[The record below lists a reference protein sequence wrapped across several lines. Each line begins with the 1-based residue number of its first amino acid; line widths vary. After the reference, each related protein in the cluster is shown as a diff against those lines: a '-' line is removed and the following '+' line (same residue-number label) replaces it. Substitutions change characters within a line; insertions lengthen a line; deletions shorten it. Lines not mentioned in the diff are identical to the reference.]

1 VQVILLLK
9 ISLGICTGYALKSK
23 ESTSKSGS
31 HSLSLASQGILLV
44 ALLLVCELVLIGALA
59 YLLSQAEAEASRQ
72 ERARLISSKANR
84 LYLIGFDTGDN
95 VTSVSRSIELG
106 TTDSIS
112 APMDES
118 LEIISWLKS
127 QLKDNVEA
135 QVLLARIEQNFKI
148 CIPVLSAMEAQRAS
162 LADEGEQE
170 KWQAKRHSI
179 MPTFDA
185 LIQDIP
191 ALLVITRKLESEG
204 PERERRIR
212 EQTEGVLAV
221 GLLLTVLV
229 VLLIGYLFSSRVT
242 ARLAAIND
250 NIARLQDGR
259 TLLPQLKGSDEIALV
274 DAVIHETA
282 STLRQEM
289 NQLKAS
295 ETKVRELIE
304 NLPVGIA
311 MLDHHGAIEFLNST
325 LEADF
330 NYSSH
335 QLLGKRISKLFA
347 PGQNI
352 PESAIAD
359 GGINLGHSLELIA
372 VSRDG
377 EQFPAEFMLAAVE
390 IEGESKTLAMIIDA
404 SEKHAIKKM
413 RQDFVSMVHSQL
425 KEPLT
430 EVGGYLSRLGLGAAA
445 VSSKADTATKQMQ
458 QNIERLIVLLN
469 DLFDLDKLE
478 AGKIDI
484 DPAMASLSTIF
495 ERSVNAVGMFAQKHQ
510 VQLQVAEC
518 QLELFVDANRLVQ
531 VLVNLLSNAI
541 KFSPPGS
548 VVSIATRLSPSYV
561 EIGVIDHGRGIP
573 QSHVES
579 IFEAYRQVEIADGQ
593 AKGGTGLG
601 LAICKAIVEAHQ
613 GKIGVDSEVGKGSV
627 FWLKLPRSS
636 EEAK

>member
-1 VQVILLLK
+1 
-9 ISLGICTGYALKSK
+9 
-23 ESTSKSGS
+23 
-31 HSLSLASQGILLV
+31 LSLATQGILLV
-44 ALLLVCELVLIGALA
+44 ALLLVCQFVLIGALA

-106 TTDSIS
+106 TTDSVS

-118 LEIISWLKS
+118 LEIITWLKE
-127 QLKDNVEA
+127 QLKDNQEA
-135 QVLLARIEQNFKI
+135 QILLERIEQNFKI

-162 LADEGEQE
+162 LEDEAERE

-185 LIQDIP
+185 LIKDIP
-191 ALLVITRKLESEG
+191 QLLAITRKLESEG
-204 PERERRIR
+204 PERERLIR
-212 EQTEGVLAV
+212 EQTEGVLAL
-221 GLLLTVLV
+221 GLLLTFLV
-229 VLLIGYLFSSRVT
+229 VLLIGYLFTSRVT
-242 ARLAAIND
+242 ARLVAIND
-250 NIARLQDGR
+250 NIARLKDGR
-259 TLLPQLKGSDEIALV
+259 NLRPQLKGRDEIALV

-295 ETKVRELIE
+295 EARVRELIE
-304 NLPVGIA
+304 KLPVGIA
-311 MLDHHGAIEFLNST
+311 MLDHHGTIEFLNST

-347 PGQNI
+347 PGQELPNEI
-352 PESAIAD
+352 
-359 GGINLGHSLELIA
+359 GHALEFTALR
-372 VSRDG
+372 RDG
-377 EQFPAEFMLAAVE
+377 EPFPVDFMMAAVE
-390 IEGESKTLAMIIDA
+390 IDGEPKTLAMIIDA

-413 RQDFVSMVHSQL
+413 RQNFVSMVHSEL

-430 EVGGYLSRLGLGAAA
+430 KVGAFLTKFGPVATA
-445 VSSKADTATKQMQ
+445 VSSKAANSTKQMQ

-469 DLFDLDKLE
+469 DLFDLDTLDT
-478 AGKIDI
+478 GKIEI
-484 DPAMASLSTIF
+484 EPAPASLSIIF
-495 ERSVNAVGMFAQKHQ
+495 ERSVSAVSMFAQKHQ
-510 VQLQVAEC
+510 VELQVEPC
-518 QLELFVDANRLVQ
+518 QIELLVDANRLVQ

-548 VVSIATRLSPSYV
+548 VVTIATRQSPGYV

-573 QSHVES
+573 QSHLES

-613 GKIGVDSEVGKGSV
+613 GQIGVNSELGKGSV
-627 FWLKLPRSS
+627 FWLKLPRLAG
-636 EEAK
+636 EAR

>member
-1 VQVILLLK
+1 
-9 ISLGICTGYALKSK
+9 LKSK
-23 ESTSKSGS
+23 ESISKSGS
-31 HSLSLASQGILLV
+31 HSSSLAAQGILLV
-44 ALLLVCELVLIGALA
+44 VLLLVSELVLIGALA
-59 YLLSQAEAEASRQ
+59 YLLTQAEAEASRQ

-106 TTDSIS
+106 TTDSVS

-118 LEIISWLKS
+118 LEIIGWLKS
-127 QLKDNVEA
+127 ELKDKQEA
-135 QVLLARIEQNFKI
+135 QVLLARIEKNFKV

-162 LADEGEQE
+162 LADGAERA
-170 KWQAKRHSI
+170 KWQDKRHSI
-179 MPTFDA
+179 MPTFAA
-185 LIQDIP
+185 LIEDIP
-191 ALLVITRKLESEG
+191 ALLIITRKLESEG
-204 PERERRIR
+204 PERERHIR

-242 ARLAAIND
+242 ARLAVIND
-250 NIARLQDGR
+250 NIARLKDGR
-259 TLLPQLKGSDEIALV
+259 NLLPQLKGHDEIALV

-282 STLRQEM
+282 STLRQEIG
-289 NQLKAS
+289 QLKAS
-295 ETKVRELIE
+295 EARVRVLIE

-311 MLDHHGAIEFLNST
+311 MLDHNGAIEFLNST

-335 QLLGKRISKLFA
+335 QLLGKRIAKLFA
-347 PGQNI
+347 PGQDM
-352 PESAIAD
+352 PDVGPSMEYT
-359 GGINLGHSLELIA
+359 A

-377 EQFPAEFMLAAVE
+377 EQFPADFMMAAVQ
-390 IEGESKTLAMIIDA
+390 IDGEPKTLALIIDA

-413 RQDFVSMVHSQL
+413 RQCFVSMVHSEL

-430 EVGGYLSRLGLGAAA
+430 DVGAFLNKLGSAATA
-445 VSSKADTATKQMQ
+445 VSPKAVNATKQMQ

-469 DLFDLDKLE
+469 DLFDLDRLE

-484 DPAMASLSTIF
+484 DPAMASLTVIF
-495 ERSVNAVGMFAQKHQ
+495 ERSVSAVAMFAQKHQ

-518 QLELFVDANRLVQ
+518 QIELLVDASRLVQ

-548 VVSIATRLSPSYV
+548 VVSIATRLSASHV

-573 QSHVES
+573 QSYIES
-579 IFEAYRQVEIADGQ
+579 IFEAYSQVEIADGQ

-613 GKIGVDSEVGKGSV
+613 GQIGVNSELGKGSV
-627 FWLKLPRSS
+627 FWLKLPRSA

>member
-1 VQVILLLK
+1 M
-9 ISLGICTGYALKSK
+9 
-23 ESTSKSGS
+23 
-31 HSLSLASQGILLV
+31 SLATQGILFV
-44 ALLLVCELVLIGALA
+44 ALLLVCQFVLIGALA

-72 ERARLISSKANR
+72 ERARLISSRANR

-106 TTDSIS
+106 TTDSVS
-112 APMDES
+112 ASMDES
-118 LEIISWLKS
+118 LEIITWLKE
-127 QLKDNVEA
+127 QLKDNQEA
-135 QVLLARIEQNFKI
+135 QILLERIEQNFKI

-162 LADEGEQE
+162 LEDEAERE

-185 LIQDIP
+185 LIKDIP
-191 ALLVITRKLESEG
+191 QLLAITRKLESDG
-204 PERERRIR
+204 PKRERLIR
-212 EQTEGVLAV
+212 EQTEGVLAL
-221 GLLLTVLV
+221 GLLLTFLV

-242 ARLAAIND
+242 GRLAAIND
-250 NIARLQDGR
+250 NIARLKDGR
-259 TLLPQLKGSDEIALV
+259 NLRPQLKGSDEIALL

-282 STLRQEM
+282 STLREEM

-295 ETKVRELIE
+295 EARVRELIE
-304 NLPVGIA
+304 KLPVGIA

-347 PGQNI
+347 SGQDI
-352 PESAIAD
+352 PDSVTAD
-359 GGINLGHSLELIA
+359 GAYSTVGQACEFTALR
-372 VSRDG
+372 RDG
-377 EQFPAEFMLAAVE
+377 EPFPVDFMMAAVE
-390 IEGESKTLAMIIDA
+390 IDGEPKTLAMIIDA

-413 RQDFVSMVHSQL
+413 RQNFVSMVHSEL

-430 EVGGYLSRLGLGAAA
+430 KVGAFLTKLCPVAAT
-445 VSSKADTATKQMQ
+445 VSSKAANSTKQMQ

-469 DLFDLDKLE
+469 DLFDLDTLDT
-478 AGKIDI
+478 GKIEI
-484 DPAMASLSTIF
+484 EPALASLSIIF
-495 ERSVNAVGMFAQKHQ
+495 ERSVSAVSMFAQKHQ
-510 VQLQVAEC
+510 VELQVEPC
-518 QLELFVDANRLVQ
+518 QIELFVDANRLVQ

-541 KFSPPGS
+541 KFSPKGS
-548 VVSIATRLSPSYV
+548 VVTIATRQSPGYV
-561 EIGVIDHGRGIP
+561 EVGVIDHGRGIP
-573 QSHVES
+573 KSHLES

-613 GKIGVDSEVGKGSV
+613 GQIGVNSELGKGSV
-627 FWLKLPRSS
+627 FWLKLPRLTG
-636 EEAK
+636 EAR

>member
-1 VQVILLLK
+1 M
-9 ISLGICTGYALKSK
+9 
-23 ESTSKSGS
+23 
-31 HSLSLASQGILLV
+31 SLATQGILLV
-44 ALLLVCELVLIGALA
+44 ALLLICQFVLIGALA

-95 VTSVSRSIELG
+95 VTSVTRSIELG
-106 TTDSIS
+106 TTDSVS

-118 LEIISWLKS
+118 LEIITWLKE
-127 QLKDNVEA
+127 QLKDNQET
-135 QVLLARIEQNFKI
+135 QILLERIEANFKV

-162 LADEGEQE
+162 LEDEVERE
-170 KWQAKRHSI
+170 KWQAQRHSI

-185 LIQDIP
+185 LIKDIP
-191 ALLVITRKLESEG
+191 QLLAITRKLESKG
-204 PERERRIR
+204 PERERLIR
-212 EQTEGVLAV
+212 EQTEGVLAL
-221 GLLLTVLV
+221 GLLLTFLV

-242 ARLAAIND
+242 ARLVAIND
-250 NIARLQDGR
+250 NIARLKDGR
-259 TLLPQLKGSDEIALV
+259 NLRPQLQGHDEIALV

-282 STLRQEM
+282 SILRQEI

-295 ETKVRELIE
+295 EARVRELIE
-304 NLPVGIA
+304 KLPVGIA
-311 MLDHHGAIEFLNST
+311 MLDHHGTIEFLNST

-347 PGQNI
+347 PGQELPN
-352 PESAIAD
+352 EV
-359 GGINLGHSLELIA
+359 GHALEFTALR
-372 VSRDG
+372 RDG
-377 EQFPAEFMLAAVE
+377 EPFPVDFMMAAVE
-390 IEGESKTLAMIIDA
+390 IDGEPKTLAMIIDA

-413 RQDFVSMVHSQL
+413 RQNFVSMVHSEL

-430 EVGGYLSRLGLGAAA
+430 KVGAFLTKLAPVAAT
-445 VSSKADTATKQMQ
+445 VSSKAVNSTKQMQ

-469 DLFDLDKLE
+469 DLFDLDTLDT
-478 AGKIDI
+478 GKIEI
-484 DPAMASLSTIF
+484 EPTLVSLSIIF
-495 ERSVNAVGMFAQKHQ
+495 ERSVSAVSMFAQKHQ
-510 VQLQVAEC
+510 VELQVEPC
-518 QLELFVDANRLVQ
+518 QIELLVDANRLVQ

-548 VVSIATRLSPSYV
+548 VVTIATRQSPGCV

-573 QSHVES
+573 QSHLES

-613 GKIGVDSEVGKGSV
+613 GQIGVNSELGKGSV
-627 FWLKLPRSS
+627 FWLKLPRLTG
-636 EEAK
+636 EAR

>member
-1 VQVILLLK
+1 M
-9 ISLGICTGYALKSK
+9 
-23 ESTSKSGS
+23 
-31 HSLSLASQGILLV
+31 SLATQGILLV
-44 ALLLVCELVLIGALA
+44 ALLLVCQFVLIGALA

-106 TTDSIS
+106 TTDSVS

-118 LEIISWLKS
+118 LEIITWLKG
-127 QLKDNVEA
+127 QLKDNQEA
-135 QVLLARIEQNFKI
+135 QILLERIEANFKI

-162 LADEGEQE
+162 LEDEAERE
-170 KWQAKRHSI
+170 KWQAQRHSI

-185 LIQDIP
+185 LIKDIP
-191 ALLVITRKLESEG
+191 QLLAITRKLESEG
-204 PERERRIR
+204 PERERSIR
-212 EQTEGVLAV
+212 EQTEGVLAL
-221 GLLLTVLV
+221 GLLSTFLV

-242 ARLAAIND
+242 GRLAAIND
-250 NIARLQDGR
+250 NIARLKDGR
-259 TLLPQLKGSDEIALV
+259 HLRPQLKGSDEIALV

-295 ETKVRELIE
+295 EARVRELIE
-304 NLPVGIA
+304 KLPVGIA
-311 MLDHHGAIEFLNST
+311 MLDHHGTIEFLNST

-347 PGQNI
+347 SGQELPNEI
-352 PESAIAD
+352 
-359 GGINLGHSLELIA
+359 GHALEFTALR
-372 VSRDG
+372 RDG
-377 EQFPAEFMLAAVE
+377 EPFPVDFMMAAVE
-390 IEGESKTLAMIIDA
+390 IDGESKTLAMIIDA
-404 SEKHAIKKM
+404 SEKHAIKQM
-413 RQDFVSMVHSQL
+413 RQNFVSMVHSEL

-430 EVGGYLSRLGLGAAA
+430 KVGAFLNKLGPVAAD
-445 VSSKADTATKQMQ
+445 VSSKAANSTKQMQ

-469 DLFDLDKLE
+469 DLFDLDTLDT
-478 AGKIDI
+478 GKIEI
-484 DPAMASLSTIF
+484 EPALASLSIIF
-495 ERSVNAVGMFAQKHQ
+495 ERSVSAVSMFAQKHQ
-510 VQLQVAEC
+510 VELQVEPC
-518 QLELFVDANRLVQ
+518 QIELLVDANRLVQ

-548 VVSIATRLSPSYV
+548 VVTIATRQSPGYV

-573 QSHVES
+573 QSHQES

-613 GKIGVDSEVGKGSV
+613 GQIGVNSELGKGSV
-627 FWLKLPRSS
+627 FWLKLPLLTG
-636 EEAK
+636 EAR

>member
-1 VQVILLLK
+1 M
-9 ISLGICTGYALKSK
+9 
-23 ESTSKSGS
+23 
-31 HSLSLASQGILLV
+31 V
-44 ALLLVCELVLIGALA
+44 ALLLVCQFVLIGALA

-106 TTDSIS
+106 TTDSVS

-118 LEIISWLKS
+118 LEIITWLKE
-127 QLKDNVEA
+127 QLKDNQEA
-135 QVLLARIEQNFKI
+135 QILLERIEQNFKI

-162 LADEGEQE
+162 LEDEAERE

-179 MPTFDA
+179 K
-185 LIQDIP
+185 DIP
-191 ALLVITRKLESEG
+191 QLLAITRKLETEG
-204 PERERRIR
+204 PERERLIR
-212 EQTEGVLAV
+212 EQTEGVLAL
-221 GLLLTVLV
+221 GLLLTFLV

-250 NIARLQDGR
+250 NIARLKDGR
-259 TLLPQLKGSDEIALV
+259 KLRPQLKGSDEIALV

-282 STLRQEM
+282 STLREEM

-295 ETKVRELIE
+295 EARVRELIE
-304 NLPVGIA
+304 KLPVGIA
-311 MLDHHGAIEFLNST
+311 MLDHHGTIEFLNST

-347 PGQNI
+347 PSQDI
-352 PESAIAD
+352 PDSVAAD
-359 GGINLGHSLELIA
+359 GADSKVGHALEFTALR
-372 VSRDG
+372 RDG
-377 EQFPAEFMLAAVE
+377 EPFPVDFMMAAVE
-390 IEGESKTLAMIIDA
+390 IDGEPKTLAMIIDA

-413 RQDFVSMVHSQL
+413 RQNFVSMVHSEL

-430 EVGGYLSRLGLGAAA
+430 KVGAFLTKLGPVAAA
-445 VSSKADTATKQMQ
+445 VSSKAANSTKQMQ

-469 DLFDLDKLE
+469 DLFDLDTLDT
-478 AGKIDI
+478 GKIEI
-484 DPAMASLSTIF
+484 EPALASLSIIF
-495 ERSVNAVGMFAQKHQ
+495 ERSVSAVSMFAQKHQ
-510 VQLQVAEC
+510 VELQVEPC
-518 QLELFVDANRLVQ
+518 QIELLVDANRLVQ

-548 VVSIATRLSPSYV
+548 VVTIATRQSPGYV

-573 QSHVES
+573 QSHQES

-613 GKIGVDSEVGKGSV
+613 GQIGVNSELGKGSV
-627 FWLKLPRSS
+627 FWLKLPRLTG
-636 EEAK
+636 EAR

>member
-1 VQVILLLK
+1 M
-9 ISLGICTGYALKSK
+9 
-23 ESTSKSGS
+23 
-31 HSLSLASQGILLV
+31 
-44 ALLLVCELVLIGALA
+44 IGALA
-59 YLLSQAEAEASRQ
+59 YLLTQAEAEASRQ

-106 TTDSIS
+106 TTDSVS

-118 LEIISWLKS
+118 LEIIGWLKS
-127 QLKDNVEA
+127 ELKDKQEA
-135 QVLLARIEQNFKI
+135 QVLLARIEKNFKV

-162 LADEGEQE
+162 LADEAERE
-170 KWQAKRHSI
+170 KWQDKRHSI
-179 MPTFDA
+179 MPTFAA
-185 LIQDIP
+185 LIEDIP
-191 ALLVITRKLESEG
+191 ALLIITRKLESEG
-204 PERERRIR
+204 PERERHIR

-242 ARLAAIND
+242 ARLAVIND
-250 NIARLQDGR
+250 NIARLKDGR
-259 TLLPQLKGSDEIALV
+259 NLLPQLKGHDEIALV

-282 STLRQEM
+282 STLRQEIG
-289 NQLKAS
+289 QLKAS
-295 ETKVRELIE
+295 EARVRELIE

-311 MLDHHGAIEFLNST
+311 MLDHNGAIEFLNST

-335 QLLGKRISKLFA
+335 QLLGKRIAKLFA
-347 PGQNI
+347 PGQDM
-352 PESAIAD
+352 PDVGPSMEYT
-359 GGINLGHSLELIA
+359 A

-377 EQFPAEFMLAAVE
+377 EQFPVDFMMAAVQ
-390 IEGESKTLAMIIDA
+390 IDGEPKTLALIIDA

-413 RQDFVSMVHSQL
+413 RQGFVSMVHSEL

-430 EVGGYLSRLGLGAAA
+430 DVGAFLNKLGSAATA
-445 VSSKADTATKQMQ
+445 VSPKAVNATKQMQ

-469 DLFDLDKLE
+469 DLFDLDRLE

-484 DPAMASLSTIF
+484 DPAMASLTVIF
-495 ERSVNAVGMFAQKHQ
+495 ERSVSAVAMFAQKHQ

-518 QLELFVDANRLVQ
+518 QIELLVDASRLVQ

-548 VVSIATRLSPSYV
+548 VVSIATRLSASHV

-573 QSHVES
+573 QSHIES
-579 IFEAYRQVEIADGQ
+579 IFEAYSQVEIADGQ

-613 GKIGVDSEVGKGSV
+613 GQIGVNSELGKGSV
-627 FWLKLPRSS
+627 FWLKLPRSA

>member
-1 VQVILLLK
+1 M
-9 ISLGICTGYALKSK
+9 KSK
-23 ESTSKSGS
+23 ESISKSGS
-31 HSLSLASQGILLV
+31 HSSSLAAQGILLV
-44 ALLLVCELVLIGALA
+44 ALLLVSELVLIGALA
-59 YLLSQAEAEASRQ
+59 YLLTQAEAEASRQ

-106 TTDSIS
+106 TTDSVS

-118 LEIISWLKS
+118 LEIIGWLKS
-127 QLKDNVEA
+127 ELKDKQEA
-135 QVLLARIEQNFKI
+135 QVLLARIEKNFKV

-162 LADEGEQE
+162 LADEAERE
-170 KWQAKRHSI
+170 KWQDKRHSI
-179 MPTFDA
+179 MPTFAA
-185 LIQDIP
+185 LIEDIP
-191 ALLVITRKLESEG
+191 ALLIITRKLESEG
-204 PERERRIR
+204 PERERHIR

-242 ARLAAIND
+242 ARLAVIND
-250 NIARLQDGR
+250 NIARLKDGR
-259 TLLPQLKGSDEIALV
+259 NLLPQLKGHDEIALV

-282 STLRQEM
+282 STLRQEIG
-289 NQLKAS
+289 QLKAS
-295 ETKVRELIE
+295 EARVRELIE

-311 MLDHHGAIEFLNST
+311 MLDHNGAIEFLNST

-335 QLLGKRISKLFA
+335 QLLGKRIAKLFA
-347 PGQNI
+347 PGQDM
-352 PESAIAD
+352 PDVGPSMEYT
-359 GGINLGHSLELIA
+359 A

-377 EQFPAEFMLAAVE
+377 EQFPADFMMAAVQ
-390 IEGESKTLAMIIDA
+390 IDGEPKTLALIIDA

-413 RQDFVSMVHSQL
+413 RQCFVSMVHSEL

-430 EVGGYLSRLGLGAAA
+430 DVGAFLNKLGSAATA
-445 VSSKADTATKQMQ
+445 VSPKAVNATKQMQ
-458 QNIERLIVLLN
+458 QNIERLIELLN
-469 DLFDLDKLE
+469 DLFDLDRLE

-484 DPAMASLSTIF
+484 DPAMASLTVIF
-495 ERSVNAVGMFAQKHQ
+495 ERSVSAVAMFAQKHQ

-518 QLELFVDANRLVQ
+518 QIELLVDASRLVQ

-548 VVSIATRLSPSYV
+548 VVSIATRLSASHV

-573 QSHVES
+573 QSHIES
-579 IFEAYRQVEIADGQ
+579 IFEAYSQVEIADGQ

-613 GKIGVDSEVGKGSV
+613 GQIGVNSELGKGSV
-627 FWLKLPRSS
+627 FWLKLPRSA

>member
-1 VQVILLLK
+1 M
-9 ISLGICTGYALKSK
+9 
-23 ESTSKSGS
+23 
-31 HSLSLASQGILLV
+31 
-44 ALLLVCELVLIGALA
+44 IGALA
-59 YLLSQAEAEASRQ
+59 YLLTQAEAEASRQ

-106 TTDSIS
+106 TTDSVS

-118 LEIISWLKS
+118 LEIIGWLKS
-127 QLKDNVEA
+127 ELKDKQEA
-135 QVLLARIEQNFKI
+135 QVLLARIEKNFKV

-162 LADEGEQE
+162 LADEAERE
-170 KWQAKRHSI
+170 KWQDKRHSI
-179 MPTFDA
+179 MPTFAA
-185 LIQDIP
+185 LIEDIP
-191 ALLVITRKLESEG
+191 ALLIITRKLESEG
-204 PERERRIR
+204 PERERHIR

-242 ARLAAIND
+242 ARLAVIND
-250 NIARLQDGR
+250 NIARLKDGR
-259 TLLPQLKGSDEIALV
+259 NLLPQLKGHDEIALV

-282 STLRQEM
+282 STLRQEIG
-289 NQLKAS
+289 QLKAS
-295 ETKVRELIE
+295 EARVRELIE

-311 MLDHHGAIEFLNST
+311 MLDHNGAIEFLNST

-335 QLLGKRISKLFA
+335 QLLGKRIAKLFA
-347 PGQNI
+347 PGQDM
-352 PESAIAD
+352 PDVGPSMEYT
-359 GGINLGHSLELIA
+359 A

-377 EQFPAEFMLAAVE
+377 EQFPADFMMAAVQ
-390 IEGESKTLAMIIDA
+390 IDGEPKTLALIIDA

-413 RQDFVSMVHSQL
+413 RQCFVSMVHSEL

-430 EVGGYLSRLGLGAAA
+430 DVGAFLNKLGSAATA
-445 VSSKADTATKQMQ
+445 VSPKAVNATKQMQ
-458 QNIERLIVLLN
+458 QNIERLIELLN
-469 DLFDLDKLE
+469 DLFDLDRLE

-484 DPAMASLSTIF
+484 DPAMASLTVIF
-495 ERSVNAVGMFAQKHQ
+495 ERSVSAVAMFAQKHQ

-518 QLELFVDANRLVQ
+518 QIELLVDASRLVQ

-548 VVSIATRLSPSYV
+548 VVSIATRLSASHV

-573 QSHVES
+573 QSHIES
-579 IFEAYRQVEIADGQ
+579 IFEAYSQVEIADGQ

-613 GKIGVDSEVGKGSV
+613 GQIGVNSELGKGSV
-627 FWLKLPRSS
+627 FWLKLPRSA

>member
-1 VQVILLLK
+1 M
-9 ISLGICTGYALKSK
+9 
-23 ESTSKSGS
+23 
-31 HSLSLASQGILLV
+31 
-44 ALLLVCELVLIGALA
+44 IGALA
-59 YLLSQAEAEASRQ
+59 YLLTQAEAEASRQ

-106 TTDSIS
+106 TTDSVS

-118 LEIISWLKS
+118 LEIIGWLKS
-127 QLKDNVEA
+127 ELKDKQEA
-135 QVLLARIEQNFKI
+135 QVLLARIEKNFKV

-162 LADEGEQE
+162 LADEAERE
-170 KWQAKRHSI
+170 KWQDKRHSI
-179 MPTFDA
+179 MPTFAA
-185 LIQDIP
+185 LIEDIP
-191 ALLVITRKLESEG
+191 ALLIITRKLESEG
-204 PERERRIR
+204 PERERHIR

-242 ARLAAIND
+242 ARLAVIND
-250 NIARLQDGR
+250 NIARLKDGR
-259 TLLPQLKGSDEIALV
+259 NLLPQFKGHDEIALV

-282 STLRQEM
+282 STLRQEIG
-289 NQLKAS
+289 QLKAS
-295 ETKVRELIE
+295 EARVRELIE

-311 MLDHHGAIEFLNST
+311 MLDHNGAIEFLNST

-335 QLLGKRISKLFA
+335 QLLGKRIAKLFA
-347 PGQNI
+347 PGQDM
-352 PESAIAD
+352 PDVGPSMEYT
-359 GGINLGHSLELIA
+359 A

-377 EQFPAEFMLAAVE
+377 EQFPADFMMAAVQ
-390 IEGESKTLAMIIDA
+390 IDGEPKTLALIIDA

-413 RQDFVSMVHSQL
+413 RQGFVSMVHSEL

-430 EVGGYLSRLGLGAAA
+430 DVGAFLNKLGSAATA
-445 VSSKADTATKQMQ
+445 VSPKAVNATKQMQ

-469 DLFDLDKLE
+469 DLFDLDRLE

-484 DPAMASLSTIF
+484 DPAMASLTVIF
-495 ERSVNAVGMFAQKHQ
+495 ERSVSAVAMFAQKHQ

-518 QLELFVDANRLVQ
+518 QIELLVDASRLVQ

-548 VVSIATRLSPSYV
+548 VVSIATRLSASHV

-573 QSHVES
+573 QSHIES
-579 IFEAYRQVEIADGQ
+579 IFEAYSQVEIADGQ

-613 GKIGVDSEVGKGSV
+613 GQIGVNSELGKGSV
-627 FWLKLPRSS
+627 FWLKLPRSA

>member
-1 VQVILLLK
+1 M
-9 ISLGICTGYALKSK
+9 
-23 ESTSKSGS
+23 
-31 HSLSLASQGILLV
+31 SLATQGILLV
-44 ALLLVCELVLIGALA
+44 ALLLVCQFVLIGALA
-59 YLLSQAEAEASRQ
+59 YLLSQAEAEACRQ

-106 TTDSIS
+106 TTDSVS

-118 LEIISWLKS
+118 LEIITWLKE
-127 QLKDNVEA
+127 QLKDNQEA
-135 QVLLARIEQNFKI
+135 QILLERIEQNFKI

-162 LADEGEQE
+162 LQDQAEWE

-179 MPTFDA
+179 MPTFDS
-185 LIQDIP
+185 LIKDIP
-191 ALLVITRKLESEG
+191 QLLAITRKLESEG
-204 PERERRIR
+204 PERESLIR

-221 GLLLTVLV
+221 GLLLTFLV

-242 ARLAAIND
+242 GRLAAIND
-250 NIARLQDGR
+250 NIARLKDGR
-259 TLLPQLKGSDEIALV
+259 NLRPQLKGSDEIALV
-274 DAVIHETA
+274 DAVIHDTA
-282 STLRQEM
+282 STLRKEM

-295 ETKVRELIE
+295 EARVRELIE
-304 NLPVGIA
+304 KLPVGIV

-347 PGQNI
+347 PGQELPN
-352 PESAIAD
+352 EV
-359 GGINLGHSLELIA
+359 GHALEFTALR
-372 VSRDG
+372 RDG
-377 EQFPAEFMLAAVE
+377 EPFPVDFMMAAVE
-390 IEGESKTLAMIIDA
+390 IDGEPKTLAMIIDA

-413 RQDFVSMVHSQL
+413 RQNFVSMVHSEL

-430 EVGGYLSRLGLGAAA
+430 KVGAFLTKLGPVAAA
-445 VSSKADTATKQMQ
+445 VSSKAANSTKQMQ

-469 DLFDLDKLE
+469 DLFDLDTLDT
-478 AGKIDI
+478 GKIEI
-484 DPAMASLSTIF
+484 EPALASLSIIF
-495 ERSVNAVGMFAQKHQ
+495 ERSVSAVSMFAQKHQ
-510 VQLQVAEC
+510 VELQVEPC
-518 QLELFVDANRLVQ
+518 QIELLVDANRLVQ

-548 VVSIATRLSPSYV
+548 AVTIATRQSPGYV

-573 QSHVES
+573 QSHLES

-601 LAICKAIVEAHQ
+601 LAICKAIVEAHHGQ
-613 GKIGVDSEVGKGSV
+613 MGVNSELGKGSL
-627 FWLKLPRSS
+627 FWLKLPLLTG
-636 EEAK
+636 EAR

>member
-1 VQVILLLK
+1 M
-9 ISLGICTGYALKSK
+9 
-23 ESTSKSGS
+23 
-31 HSLSLASQGILLV
+31 SLATQGILFV
-44 ALLLVCELVLIGALA
+44 ALLLVCQFVLIGALA

-72 ERARLISSKANR
+72 ERARLISSRANR

-106 TTDSIS
+106 TTDSVS
-112 APMDES
+112 ASMDES
-118 LEIISWLKS
+118 LEIITWLKE
-127 QLKDNVEA
+127 QLKDNQEA
-135 QVLLARIEQNFKI
+135 QILLERIEQNFKI

-162 LADEGEQE
+162 LEDEAERE

-185 LIQDIP
+185 LIKDIP
-191 ALLVITRKLESEG
+191 QLLAITRKLESDG
-204 PERERRIR
+204 PKRERLIR
-212 EQTEGVLAV
+212 EQTEGVLAL
-221 GLLLTVLV
+221 GLLLTFLV

-242 ARLAAIND
+242 GRLAAIND
-250 NIARLQDGR
+250 NIARLKDGR
-259 TLLPQLKGSDEIALV
+259 NLRPQLKGSDEIALL

-282 STLRQEM
+282 STLREEM

-295 ETKVRELIE
+295 EARVRELIE
-304 NLPVGIA
+304 KLPVGIA

-347 PGQNI
+347 SGQDI
-352 PESAIAD
+352 PDSVTAD
-359 GGINLGHSLELIA
+359 GAYSTVGQAWEFTALR
-372 VSRDG
+372 RDG
-377 EQFPAEFMLAAVE
+377 EPFPVDFMMAAVE
-390 IEGESKTLAMIIDA
+390 IDGEPKTLAMIIDA

-413 RQDFVSMVHSQL
+413 RQNFVSMVHSEL

-430 EVGGYLSRLGLGAAA
+430 KVGAFLTKLCPVAAT
-445 VSSKADTATKQMQ
+445 VSSKAANSTKQMQ

-469 DLFDLDKLE
+469 DLFDLDTLDT
-478 AGKIDI
+478 GKIEI
-484 DPAMASLSTIF
+484 EPALASLSIIF
-495 ERSVNAVGMFAQKHQ
+495 ERSVSAVSMFAQKHQ
-510 VQLQVAEC
+510 VELQVEPC
-518 QLELFVDANRLVQ
+518 QIELFVDANRLVQ

-541 KFSPPGS
+541 KFSPKGS
-548 VVSIATRLSPSYV
+548 VVTIATRQSPGYV
-561 EIGVIDHGRGIP
+561 EVGVIDHGRGIP
-573 QSHVES
+573 KSHLES

-613 GKIGVDSEVGKGSV
+613 GQIGVNSELGKGSV
-627 FWLKLPRSS
+627 FWLKLPRLTG
-636 EEAK
+636 EAR

>member
-1 VQVILLLK
+1 M
-9 ISLGICTGYALKSK
+9 
-23 ESTSKSGS
+23 
-31 HSLSLASQGILLV
+31 
-44 ALLLVCELVLIGALA
+44 IGALA
-59 YLLSQAEAEASRQ
+59 YLLTQAEAEASRQ

-106 TTDSIS
+106 TTDSVS

-118 LEIISWLKS
+118 LEIIGWLKS
-127 QLKDNVEA
+127 ELKDKQEA
-135 QVLLARIEQNFKI
+135 QVLLARIEKNFKV

-162 LADEGEQE
+162 LADEAERE
-170 KWQAKRHSI
+170 KWQDKRHSI
-179 MPTFDA
+179 MPTFAA
-185 LIQDIP
+185 LIEDIP
-191 ALLVITRKLESEG
+191 ALLIITRKLESEG
-204 PERERRIR
+204 PERERHIR
-212 EQTEGVLAV
+212 EQTESVLAV

-242 ARLAAIND
+242 ARLAVIND
-250 NIARLQDGR
+250 NIARLKDGR
-259 TLLPQLKGSDEIALV
+259 NLLPQLKGHDEIALV

-282 STLRQEM
+282 STLRQEIG
-289 NQLKAS
+289 QLKAS
-295 ETKVRELIE
+295 EARVRELIE

-311 MLDHHGAIEFLNST
+311 MLDHNGAIEFLNST

-335 QLLGKRISKLFA
+335 QLLGKRIAKLFA
-347 PGQNI
+347 PGQDM
-352 PESAIAD
+352 PDVGPSMEYT
-359 GGINLGHSLELIA
+359 A

-377 EQFPAEFMLAAVE
+377 EQFPADFMMAAVQ
-390 IEGESKTLAMIIDA
+390 IDGEPKTLALIIDA

-413 RQDFVSMVHSQL
+413 RQCFVSMVHSEL

-430 EVGGYLSRLGLGAAA
+430 DVGAFLNKLGSAATA
-445 VSSKADTATKQMQ
+445 VSPKAVNATKQMQ

-469 DLFDLDKLE
+469 DLFDLDRLE

-484 DPAMASLSTIF
+484 DPAMASLTVIF
-495 ERSVNAVGMFAQKHQ
+495 ERSVSAVAMFAQKHQ

-518 QLELFVDANRLVQ
+518 QIELLVDASRLVQ

-548 VVSIATRLSPSYV
+548 VVSIATRLSASHV

-573 QSHVES
+573 QSHIES
-579 IFEAYRQVEIADGQ
+579 IFEAYSQVEIADGQ

-613 GKIGVDSEVGKGSV
+613 GQIGVNSELGKGSV
-627 FWLKLPRSS
+627 FWLKLPRSA

>member
-1 VQVILLLK
+1 M
-9 ISLGICTGYALKSK
+9 
-23 ESTSKSGS
+23 
-31 HSLSLASQGILLV
+31 SLATQGILLV
-44 ALLLVCELVLIGALA
+44 ALLLVCQFVLIGALA

-106 TTDSIS
+106 TTDSVS

-118 LEIISWLKS
+118 LEIITWLKV
-127 QLKDNVEA
+127 QLKDNQAA
-135 QVLLARIEQNFKI
+135 QILLDRIEQNFKI

-162 LADEGEQE
+162 LEDDAERE

-185 LIQDIP
+185 LIKDIP
-191 ALLVITRKLESEG
+191 QLLAITRKLESEG
-204 PERERRIR
+204 PERERLIR
-212 EQTEGVLAV
+212 EQTEGVLAL
-221 GLLLTVLV
+221 GLLLTFLV

-242 ARLAAIND
+242 GRLAAIND
-250 NIARLQDGR
+250 NIARLKDGR
-259 TLLPQLKGSDEIALV
+259 NLRPRLKGSDEIALV

-282 STLRQEM
+282 TTLRQEM

-295 ETKVRELIE
+295 EARVRELIE
-304 NLPVGIA
+304 KLPVGIA

-347 PGQNI
+347 SGQDI
-352 PESAIAD
+352 PDSVTAD
-359 GGINLGHSLELIA
+359 GADSMVGQAWEFTALR
-372 VSRDG
+372 RDG
-377 EQFPAEFMLAAVE
+377 EPFPVDFMMAAVE
-390 IEGESKTLAMIIDA
+390 IDGEPKTLAMIIDA

-413 RQDFVSMVHSQL
+413 RQNFVLMVHSEL

-430 EVGGYLSRLGLGAAA
+430 KVGAFLAKLGPVAAA
-445 VSSKADTATKQMQ
+445 VSLKAANSTKQMQ

-469 DLFDLDKLE
+469 DLFDLDSLDT
-478 AGKIDI
+478 GKIEI
-484 DPAMASLSTIF
+484 EPALASLSIVF
-495 ERSVNAVGMFAQKHQ
+495 ERSVSAVSMFAQKHQ
-510 VQLQVAEC
+510 VELQVEPC
-518 QLELFVDANRLVQ
+518 QIELFVDANRLVQ

-548 VVSIATRLSPSYV
+548 VVTIATRQSPGYV

-573 QSHVES
+573 QSHQES

-613 GKIGVDSEVGKGSV
+613 GQIGVNSELGQGSV
-627 FWLKLPRSS
+627 FWLKFPRLTG
-636 EEAK
+636 EVR

>member
-1 VQVILLLK
+1 M
-9 ISLGICTGYALKSK
+9 KSK
-23 ESTSKSGS
+23 ESISKSGS
-31 HSLSLASQGILLV
+31 HSSSLAAQGILLV
-44 ALLLVCELVLIGALA
+44 ALLLVSELVLIGALA
-59 YLLSQAEAEASRQ
+59 YLLTQAEAEASRQ

-106 TTDSIS
+106 TTDSVS

-118 LEIISWLKS
+118 LEIIGWLKS
-127 QLKDNVEA
+127 ELKDKQEA
-135 QVLLARIEQNFKI
+135 QVLLARIEKNFKV

-162 LADEGEQE
+162 LADEAERE
-170 KWQAKRHSI
+170 KWQDKRHSI
-179 MPTFDA
+179 MPTFAA
-185 LIQDIP
+185 LIEDIP
-191 ALLVITRKLESEG
+191 ALLIITRKLESEG
-204 PERERRIR
+204 PERERHIR
-212 EQTEGVLAV
+212 EQTESVLAV

-242 ARLAAIND
+242 ARLAVIND
-250 NIARLQDGR
+250 NIARLKDGR
-259 TLLPQLKGSDEIALV
+259 NLLPQLKGHDEIALV

-282 STLRQEM
+282 STLRQEIG
-289 NQLKAS
+289 QLKAS
-295 ETKVRELIE
+295 EARVRELIE

-311 MLDHHGAIEFLNST
+311 MLDHNGAIEFLNST

-335 QLLGKRISKLFA
+335 QLLGKRIAKLFA
-347 PGQNI
+347 PGQDM
-352 PESAIAD
+352 PDVGPSMEYT
-359 GGINLGHSLELIA
+359 A

-377 EQFPAEFMLAAVE
+377 EQFPADFMMAAVQ
-390 IEGESKTLAMIIDA
+390 IDGEPKTLALIIDA

-413 RQDFVSMVHSQL
+413 RQCFVSMVHSEL

-430 EVGGYLSRLGLGAAA
+430 DVGAFLNKLGSAATA
-445 VSSKADTATKQMQ
+445 VSPKAVNATKQMQ

-469 DLFDLDKLE
+469 DLFDLDRLE

-484 DPAMASLSTIF
+484 DPAMASLTVIF
-495 ERSVNAVGMFAQKHQ
+495 ERSVSAVAMFAQKHQ

-518 QLELFVDANRLVQ
+518 QIELLVDASRLVQ

-548 VVSIATRLSPSYV
+548 VVSIATRLSASHV

-573 QSHVES
+573 QSHIES
-579 IFEAYRQVEIADGQ
+579 IFEAYSQVEIADGQ

-613 GKIGVDSEVGKGSV
+613 GQIGVNSELGKGSV
-627 FWLKLPRSS
+627 FWLKLPRSA

>member
-1 VQVILLLK
+1 M
-9 ISLGICTGYALKSK
+9 
-23 ESTSKSGS
+23 
-31 HSLSLASQGILLV
+31 SLATQGVLLV
-44 ALLLVCELVLIGALA
+44 ALLLACQFVLIGALA
-59 YLLSQAEAEASRQ
+59 YLLSQAEAEACRQ

-95 VTSVSRSIELG
+95 VTSVTRSIELG
-106 TTDSIS
+106 TTDSVS

-118 LEIISWLKS
+118 LEIITWLKE
-127 QLKDNVEA
+127 QLKDNQEA
-135 QVLLARIEQNFKI
+135 EILLERIEANFKV

-162 LADEGEQE
+162 LEDEAERE

-185 LIQDIP
+185 LIKDIP
-191 ALLVITRKLESEG
+191 KLLAITRKLESEG
-204 PERERRIR
+204 PERERLIR
-212 EQTEGVLAV
+212 EQTEGVLAL
-221 GLLLTVLV
+221 GLLLTFLV

-242 ARLAAIND
+242 GRLTAIND
-250 NIARLQDGR
+250 NIARLKDGR
-259 TLLPQLKGSDEIALV
+259 NLRPQLKGSDEIALV

-282 STLRQEM
+282 STLRQEI

-295 ETKVRELIE
+295 EARVRELIE
-304 NLPVGIA
+304 KLPVGIA

-347 PGQNI
+347 PAQELPN
-352 PESAIAD
+352 EV
-359 GGINLGHSLELIA
+359 GHALEFTALR
-372 VSRDG
+372 RDG
-377 EQFPAEFMLAAVE
+377 EPFPVDFMMAALE
-390 IEGESKTLAMIIDA
+390 IDGETKTLAMIIDA

-413 RQDFVSMVHSQL
+413 RQNFVSMVHSEL

-430 EVGGYLSRLGLGAAA
+430 KVGAFLTKLGPVAAA
-445 VSSKADTATKQMQ
+445 VSAKAVHSTKQMQ

-469 DLFDLDKLE
+469 DLFDLDTLDT
-478 AGKIDI
+478 GKIEI
-484 DPAMASLSTIF
+484 EPALASLSIIF
-495 ERSVNAVGMFAQKHQ
+495 ERSISAVSMFAQKHQ
-510 VQLQVAEC
+510 VELQVEPC
-518 QLELFVDANRLVQ
+518 QIELLVDSNRLVQ

-548 VVSIATRLSPSYV
+548 MVTIATRQSPGFV

-573 QSHVES
+573 QSHQES

-613 GKIGVDSEVGKGSV
+613 GQIGVNSELGKGSV
-627 FWLKLPRSS
+627 FWLKLPRLTG
-636 EEAK
+636 EAR

>member
-1 VQVILLLK
+1 M
-9 ISLGICTGYALKSK
+9 
-23 ESTSKSGS
+23 
-31 HSLSLASQGILLV
+31 SLATQGVLLV
-44 ALLLVCELVLIGALA
+44 ALLLACQFVLIGALA
-59 YLLSQAEAEASRQ
+59 YLLSQSEAEACRQ

-95 VTSVSRSIELG
+95 VTSVTRSIELG
-106 TTDSIS
+106 TTDSVS

-118 LEIISWLKS
+118 LEIITWLKE
-127 QLKDNVEA
+127 QLKDNQEA
-135 QVLLARIEQNFKI
+135 QILLERIEANFKV

-162 LADEGEQE
+162 LDDEAERE

-185 LIQDIP
+185 LIKDIP
-191 ALLVITRKLESEG
+191 KLLAITRKLESEG
-204 PERERRIR
+204 PERERLIR
-212 EQTEGVLAV
+212 EQTEGVLAL
-221 GLLLTVLV
+221 GLLLTFLV

-242 ARLAAIND
+242 GRLAAIND
-250 NIARLQDGR
+250 NIARLKDGR
-259 TLLPQLKGSDEIALV
+259 NLRPQLKGSDEIALV

-295 ETKVRELIE
+295 EARVRELIE
-304 NLPVGIA
+304 KLPVGIA

-347 PGQNI
+347 PGQELPN
-352 PESAIAD
+352 EV
-359 GGINLGHSLELIA
+359 GHALEFTA
-372 VSRDG
+372 RRRDG
-377 EQFPAEFMLAAVE
+377 EPFPVDFMMAAVE
-390 IEGESKTLAMIIDA
+390 IDGETKTLAMIIDA

-413 RQDFVSMVHSQL
+413 RQNFVSMVHSEL

-430 EVGGYLSRLGLGAAA
+430 KVGVFLTKLGPVAAA
-445 VSSKADTATKQMQ
+445 VSSKAANSTKQMQ

-469 DLFDLDKLE
+469 DLFDLDTLDT
-478 AGKIDI
+478 GKIEI
-484 DPAMASLSTIF
+484 EPALASLSIIF
-495 ERSVNAVGMFAQKHQ
+495 ERSVSAVSMFAQKHQ
-510 VQLQVAEC
+510 VELQVEPC
-518 QLELFVDANRLVQ
+518 QIELLVDANRLVQ

-548 VVSIATRLSPSYV
+548 VVTIATRQSPGYV

-573 QSHVES
+573 QSHQES
-579 IFEAYRQVEIADGQ
+579 IFEAYRQVEIADGH

-613 GKIGVDSEVGKGSV
+613 GQIGVNSELGKGSV
-627 FWLKLPRSS
+627 FWLKLPRLTG
-636 EEAK
+636 EAR

>member
-1 VQVILLLK
+1 
-9 ISLGICTGYALKSK
+9 LKSK
-23 ESTSKSGS
+23 ESISKSGS
-31 HSLSLASQGILLV
+31 HSSSLAAQGILLV
-44 ALLLVCELVLIGALA
+44 ALLLVSELVLIGALA
-59 YLLSQAEAEASRQ
+59 YLLTQAEAEASRQ

-106 TTDSIS
+106 TTDSVS

-118 LEIISWLKS
+118 LEIIGWLKS
-127 QLKDNVEA
+127 ELKDKQEA
-135 QVLLARIEQNFKI
+135 QVLLARIEKNFKV

-162 LADEGEQE
+162 LADEAERE
-170 KWQAKRHSI
+170 KWQDKRHSI
-179 MPTFDA
+179 MPTFAA
-185 LIQDIP
+185 LIEDIP
-191 ALLVITRKLESEG
+191 ALLIITRKLESEG
-204 PERERRIR
+204 PERERHIR

-242 ARLAAIND
+242 ARLAVIND
-250 NIARLQDGR
+250 NIARLKDGR
-259 TLLPQLKGSDEIALV
+259 NLLPQLKGHDEIALV

-282 STLRQEM
+282 STLRQEIG
-289 NQLKAS
+289 QLKAS
-295 ETKVRELIE
+295 EARVRELIE

-311 MLDHHGAIEFLNST
+311 MLDHNGAIEFLNST

-335 QLLGKRISKLFA
+335 QLLGKRIAKLFA
-347 PGQNI
+347 PGQDM
-352 PESAIAD
+352 PDVGPSMEYT
-359 GGINLGHSLELIA
+359 A

-377 EQFPAEFMLAAVE
+377 EQFPADFMMAAVQ
-390 IEGESKTLAMIIDA
+390 IDGEPKTLALIIDA

-413 RQDFVSMVHSQL
+413 RQCFVSMVHSEL

-430 EVGGYLSRLGLGAAA
+430 DVGAFLNKLGSAATA
-445 VSSKADTATKQMQ
+445 VSPKAVNATKQMQ
-458 QNIERLIVLLN
+458 QNIERLIELLN
-469 DLFDLDKLE
+469 DLFDLDRLE

-484 DPAMASLSTIF
+484 DPAMASLTVIF
-495 ERSVNAVGMFAQKHQ
+495 ERSVSAVAMFAQKHQ

-518 QLELFVDANRLVQ
+518 QIELLVDASRLVQ

-548 VVSIATRLSPSYV
+548 VVSIATRLSASHV

-573 QSHVES
+573 QSHIES
-579 IFEAYRQVEIADGQ
+579 IFEAYSQVEIADGQ

-613 GKIGVDSEVGKGSV
+613 GQIGVNSELGKGSV
-627 FWLKLPRSS
+627 FWLKLPRSA

>member
-1 VQVILLLK
+1 
-9 ISLGICTGYALKSK
+9 
-23 ESTSKSGS
+23 
-31 HSLSLASQGILLV
+31 LSLATQGILLV
-44 ALLLVCELVLIGALA
+44 ALLLVCQFVLIGALA
-59 YLLSQAEAEASRQ
+59 YLLSQAEAEACRQ

-106 TTDSIS
+106 TTDSVS

-118 LEIISWLKS
+118 LEIITWLKE
-127 QLKDNVEA
+127 QLKDNQEA
-135 QVLLARIEQNFKI
+135 QILLERIEQNFKI

-162 LADEGEQE
+162 LQDQAEWE

-179 MPTFDA
+179 MPTFDS
-185 LIQDIP
+185 LIKDIP
-191 ALLVITRKLESEG
+191 QLLAITRKLESEG
-204 PERERRIR
+204 PERESLIR

-221 GLLLTVLV
+221 GLLLTFLV

-242 ARLAAIND
+242 GRLAAIND
-250 NIARLQDGR
+250 NIARLKDGR
-259 TLLPQLKGSDEIALV
+259 NLRPQLKGSDEIALV
-274 DAVIHETA
+274 DAVIHDTA
-282 STLRQEM
+282 STLRKEM

-295 ETKVRELIE
+295 EARVRELIE
-304 NLPVGIA
+304 KLPVGIV

-347 PGQNI
+347 PGQELPN
-352 PESAIAD
+352 EV
-359 GGINLGHSLELIA
+359 GHALEFTALR
-372 VSRDG
+372 RDG
-377 EQFPAEFMLAAVE
+377 EPFPVDFMMAAVE
-390 IEGESKTLAMIIDA
+390 IDGEPKTLAMIIDA

-413 RQDFVSMVHSQL
+413 RQNFVSMVHSEL

-430 EVGGYLSRLGLGAAA
+430 KVGAFLTKLGPVAAA
-445 VSSKADTATKQMQ
+445 VSSKAANSTKQMQ

-469 DLFDLDKLE
+469 DLFDLDTLDT
-478 AGKIDI
+478 GKIEI
-484 DPAMASLSTIF
+484 EPALASLSIIF
-495 ERSVNAVGMFAQKHQ
+495 ERSVSAVSMFAQKHQ
-510 VQLQVAEC
+510 VELQVEPC
-518 QLELFVDANRLVQ
+518 QIELLVDANRLVQ

-548 VVSIATRLSPSYV
+548 AVTIATRQSPGYV

-573 QSHVES
+573 QSHLES

-601 LAICKAIVEAHQ
+601 LAICKAIVEAHHGQ
-613 GKIGVDSEVGKGSV
+613 MGVNSELGKGSL
-627 FWLKLPRSS
+627 FWLKLPLLTG
-636 EEAK
+636 EAR

>member
-1 VQVILLLK
+1 M
-9 ISLGICTGYALKSK
+9 
-23 ESTSKSGS
+23 
-31 HSLSLASQGILLV
+31 SLATQGVLLV
-44 ALLLVCELVLIGALA
+44 ALLLACQFVLIGALA
-59 YLLSQAEAEASRQ
+59 YLLSQAEAEACRQ

-95 VTSVSRSIELG
+95 VTSVTRSIELG
-106 TTDSIS
+106 TTDSVS

-118 LEIISWLKS
+118 LEIITWLKE
-127 QLKDNVEA
+127 QLKDNQEA
-135 QVLLARIEQNFKI
+135 QILLERIEANFKV

-162 LADEGEQE
+162 LDDEAERE

-185 LIQDIP
+185 LIKDIP
-191 ALLVITRKLESEG
+191 KLLAITRKLESEG
-204 PERERRIR
+204 PERERLIR
-212 EQTEGVLAV
+212 EQTEGVLAL
-221 GLLLTVLV
+221 GLLLTFLV

-242 ARLAAIND
+242 GRLAAIND
-250 NIARLQDGR
+250 NIARLKDGR
-259 TLLPQLKGSDEIALV
+259 NLRPQLKGSDEIALV

-282 STLRQEM
+282 STLRQEI

-295 ETKVRELIE
+295 EARVRELIE
-304 NLPVGIA
+304 KLPVGIA

-347 PGQNI
+347 PGQELPN
-352 PESAIAD
+352 EV
-359 GGINLGHSLELIA
+359 GHALEFMA
-372 VSRDG
+372 RRRDG
-377 EQFPAEFMLAAVE
+377 EPFPVDFMMAAVE
-390 IEGESKTLAMIIDA
+390 IDGETKTLAMIIDA

-413 RQDFVSMVHSQL
+413 RQNFVSMVHSEL

-430 EVGGYLSRLGLGAAA
+430 KVGVFLTKLGPVAAA
-445 VSSKADTATKQMQ
+445 VSAKAAHSTKQMQ

-469 DLFDLDKLE
+469 DLFDLDTLDT
-478 AGKIDI
+478 GKIEVE
-484 DPAMASLSTIF
+484 PTLASLSIIF
-495 ERSVNAVGMFAQKHQ
+495 ERSISAVSMFAQKHQ
-510 VQLQVAEC
+510 VELQVEPC
-518 QLELFVDANRLVQ
+518 QIELLVDSNRLVQ

-548 VVSIATRLSPSYV
+548 MVTIATRQSPGYV

-573 QSHVES
+573 QSHQES
-579 IFEAYRQVEIADGQ
+579 IFEAYRQVEVADGQ

-601 LAICKAIVEAHQ
+601 LAICKAIVEAHHGQ
-613 GKIGVDSEVGKGSV
+613 IGVNSELGKGSV
-627 FWLKLPRSS
+627 FWLKLPRLTG
-636 EEAK
+636 EAR